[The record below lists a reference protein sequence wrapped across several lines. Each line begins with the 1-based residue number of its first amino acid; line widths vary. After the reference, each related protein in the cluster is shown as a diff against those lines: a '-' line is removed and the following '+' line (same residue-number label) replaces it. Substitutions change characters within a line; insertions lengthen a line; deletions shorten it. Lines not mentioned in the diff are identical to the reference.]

1 MYFERGSYDSNAR
14 AEAQSRLQSFQ
25 GATSISSSQY
35 FGRDED
41 EEAAA
46 LASSSAAGG
55 GYLNE
60 ESLQNLGANAR
71 DAVQRVLANPDVQSI
86 GESLRTGA
94 LKVRGSIF
102 VDGKVA
108 LIRFWLIA
116 VRLPGA
122 VEPRRSMI
130 AFGGKMGA
138 LHQVS
143 TTHSSTSLFDVFTCS
158 ILLIHVQFNLVLYH
172 LTMI

>member
-1 MYFERGSYDSNAR
+1 MYFDRGSYDSNTR

-25 GATSISSSQY
+25 GATSISSNQY

-46 LASSSAAGG
+46 LASSSAAAGG

-60 ESLQNLGANAR
+60 DALQNLGAGAR

-94 LKVRGSIF
+94 LKVRGSFF
-102 VDGKVA
+102 VDGKDATDRILVDSCQT
-108 LIRFWLIA
+108 IW
-116 VRLPGA
+116 
-122 VEPRRSMI
+122 
-130 AFGGKMGA
+130 
-138 LHQVS
+138 
-143 TTHSSTSLFDVFTCS
+143 HS
-158 ILLIHVQFNLVLYH
+158 
-172 LTMI
+172 